1 MGLSSAI
8 PALPV
13 QDIDAATASY
23 SAKFGFSVV
32 HADDGF
38 AKLVRDDAEI
48 HLWASSDDSW
58 RDRTDFVSKPVCSGA
73 ESFIAG
79 TASCR
84 IQVDNVD
91 ALYAEL
97 SQAGVLHPTDHG
109 SAVDTDWGTRE
120 FATLDL
126 EGNLLTFFARRT
138 S

>member
-13 QDIDAATASY
+13 QDIDAAVASY
-23 SAKFGFSVV
+23 SAKFGFTVV

-48 HLWASSDDSW
+48 HLWASSDQTW
-58 RDRTDFVSKPVCSGA
+58 RDREDFASNPVCSGA

-84 IQVDNVD
+84 IQVDDVD

-97 SQAGVLHPTDHG
+97 SLVGVLHPAEDG

-126 EGNLLTFFARRT
+126 EGNLLTFFAHRT